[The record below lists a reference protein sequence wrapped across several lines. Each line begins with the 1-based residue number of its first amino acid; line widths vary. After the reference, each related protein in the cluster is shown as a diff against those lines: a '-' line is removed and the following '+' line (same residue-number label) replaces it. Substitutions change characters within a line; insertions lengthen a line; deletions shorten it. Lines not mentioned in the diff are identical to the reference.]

1 MTKDLKSKAVKIQG
15 KDYVL
20 VSDRVLFFNETYPKG
35 CISTKIIEQTEKSI
49 TIRATVY
56 PEGEGRKFTG
66 HSHEIDD
73 GKNFINKTSLIENAE
88 TSAVGRALGFMGIGV
103 IDSITSADELVKAK
117 NHTPS
122 RGTPTSKGQLE
133 FYLPFSES
141 GIRNKVKDAG
151 GTFNSKNKTW
161 ILSDTLA
168 SRELL
173 KEFRP
178 QKVLN
183 ATGEVVDLFA
193 DKTPVI
199 EEEAPAPTEQPK
211 DPLPF

>member
-88 TSAVGRALGFMGIGV
+88 TSAVGRALAMMGIGIV
-103 IDSITSADELVKAK
+103 DSVASADEINKAVG
-117 NHTPS
+117 S
-122 RGTPTSKGQLE
+122 SK
-133 FYLPFSES
+133 PVAS
-141 GIRNKVKDAG
+141 N
-151 GTFNSKNKTW
+151 T
-161 ILSDTLA
+161 DTGDDIN
-168 SRELL
+168 
-173 KEFRP
+173 F
-178 QKVLN
+178 
-183 ATGEVVDLFA
+183 D
-193 DKTPVI
+193 D
-199 EEEAPAPTEQPK
+199 
-211 DPLPF
+211 